1 MKNAQKAI
9 NSVVFSKRN
18 YFVSFLTRNEKVAE
32 AFLNQ
37 IRNGNHKSE
46 IEYGIIEAC
55 QRLFDP

>member
-18 YFVSFLTRNEKVAE
+18 YFVRFLTRNEKVAE

-46 IEYGIIEAC
+46 IVWHNRSMPEA
-55 QRLFDP
+55 F

>member
-18 YFVSFLTRNEKVAE
+18 YFVRFLTRNENVAE

-37 IRNGNHKSE
+37 IR
-46 IEYGIIEAC
+46 IGIINLRLDCIIGAC
-55 QRLFDP
+55 QRLLDP